1 MLKQNVPVRAAAQIK
16 GDASHPELSGLI
28 TFTQLGR
35 GVLVQANVCGLPQ
48 NGKGNA
54 VFALHIHE
62 GSQCTGNAEDPFADA
77 GGHYNPGGTMHPYH
91 AGDLP
96 PLFANGGCAAMSVI
110 TDRFIV
116 DEINERTV
124 IVHANPD
131 DFTSPPS
138 GNAGKKIGC
147 GKIFMR

>member
-1 MLKQNVPVRAAAQIK
+1 MQRQDAPVRAAAQIM
-16 GDASHPELSGLI
+16 GDAAHPDLLGLI
-28 TFTQLGR
+28 TFTQLPR

-48 NGKGNA
+48 NNQGDA

-62 GSQCTGNAEDPFADA
+62 GSSCSGTAEDPFAST
-77 GGHYNPGGTMHPYH
+77 GGHYNPNGMEHPYH

-96 PLFANGGCAAMSVI
+96 PLFGNQDCAAMSVL
-110 TDRFIV
+110 TYRFTV
-116 DEINERTV
+116 DEIIERVV
-124 IVHANPD
+124 IVHEKPD
-131 DFTSPPS
+131 DFTSQPA